1 VTSAPRALLAI
12 DAGLATTTV
21 SLLGR
26 PGPRW
31 RLLGSLSAPAAD
43 EPDAVAG
50 VLAARVAAADRG
62 LADRIDLDPA
72 AVPDLPRL
80 VATTPPGQPLVVIA
94 ASRRA
99 LSLLEAAAVRTS
111 WRVHAASPE
120 THDPREMTELA
131 LRPGVEAILLGCGD
145 PPGPDERG
153 ALDDVAALV
162 AAVARRRPELR
173 IILAGP
179 IERMAAWRDAIGPSE
194 DERSEAESTASDS
207 PADGSAGGE
216 AGGSPGSDRIVTAPP
231 IRLHGSGDETLREVL
246 EGLLPRSDVTRHV
259 IPRTAISL
267 ADLLD
272 LRIEVLDIGFDGGL
286 RVVATPGVADEGPDG
301 VAVRTAAAAL
311 APAEVDDR
319 AVESILAWTTGS
331 LDRHRMGDRLLD
343 LRARPWADATGEG
356 ARLRLAAARAALTR
370 LAAATP
376 DLGALPAPDLT
387 IVAGG
392 AFAAAPPRAVALALA
407 DTVRR
412 TGATQIAVD
421 HARLLGPL
429 GTIEDPDERRSILQ
443 DLAGDLLAPLGT
455 LVVVAGAATG
465 RRGSQRVGT
474 LTLAGDGAV
483 GPLELRGGEVGFF
496 DLAPGEQAT
505 ATLEFRDAIRFGRRA
520 RRVTMPVSGG
530 VGGLAVDLRDVPLR
544 LPERRDRRRAALAQ
558 WGEQAWPG
566 DDR

>member
-26 PGPRW
+26 PGQRW

-43 EPDAVAG
+43 EPDAVAR

-72 AVPDLPRL
+72 AVLELPRL
-80 VATTPPGQPLVVIA
+80 VSTTPPGRPLVVIA

-179 IERMAAWRDAIGPSE
+179 IERLAAWRDAIEPSE
-194 DERSEAESTASDS
+194 AERSEAESPAGASDDESADGEVGRS
-207 PADGSAGGE
+207 PAT
-216 AGGSPGSDRIVTAPP
+216 DRIVTAPP
-231 IRLHGSGDETLREVL
+231 ARLHGGGDETLREVL

-331 LDRHRMGDRLLD
+331 LDRHRMGDRLVD

-407 DTVRR
+407 DTIRR

-429 GTIEDPDERRSILQ
+429 GTIEDPDERRSILR
-443 DLAGDLLAPLGT
+443 DLAGDLLAPIGT

-474 LTLAGDGAV
+474 LTLAGDGAA
-483 GPLELRGGEVGFF
+483 GPLDLRGGEVGFF

-520 RRVTMPVSGG
+520 RRVTTPVSGG

-566 DDR
+566 DER